1 MKLVITEKPS
11 VAKSISAVLG
21 ADKRRDGYCEGGNFL
36 VSWCFGHLAELA
48 SAEVYDEAYARWSRE
63 QLPII
68 PESWQYSV
76 GRDKKKQLDLLTE
89 LMRRSDVTEIINACD
104 AGREGELIFRTV
116 YLLAG
121 CVKPVKRLW
130 ISSMEDA
137 AIREGFE
144 NLRDGSEY
152 DHLYDA
158 ALCRSKADW
167 LVGIN
172 ATRLFSV
179 LYHRTLNVGR
189 VVSPTLA
196 LLVQREAEIKA
207 FQPEPF
213 YTVKLDNGDF
223 AAVSEKLKSKPD
235 AESLKSACA
244 GAPAVIRSVEQKE
257 KSEKAPALY
266 DLTTLQRDA
275 NRILGFTAQQTLDY
289 LQSLYEKKLCMDAA
303 LAKKPHDLE
312 GFYSLMEQAGYTVTR
327 GKNITFSHPRQKR
340 NIRMRSLPE
349 EYREDVIREVLAGRR
364 IHNPRKRRSPLAEQK
379 AQLVSSLEAKQNQG
393 RGRSYD
399 LSIQNQITKQQAKAL
414 LYYQQHGFT
423 SADDFD
429 AFAESVEAVKQHRDT
444 LSAQIT
450 SAEKRLNEI
459 AVLQK
464 HITNYLKTKDIYAGY
479 RASGY
484 SKAYYEEHEDAIK
497 LCKASKRAFDELL
510 PSDTSGKTAGSHKKQ
525 LPSLKALRAE
535 YAELLAMKKA
545 AYPEYYRAK
554 DEYRELLTYQA
565 NLAGLFGIENVRSA
579 PQREHQQEEK

>member
-1 MKLVITEKPS
+1 MATTRIIPMHQNKGKTIRQCLSDRLDYGKNPDKTHDGQL
-11 VAKSISAVLG
+11 ISAYACDPET
-21 ADKRRDGYCEGGNFL
+21 ADAEFALSKREY
-36 VSWCFGHLAELA
+36 
-48 SAEVYDEAYARWSRE
+48 Y
-63 QLPII
+63 QLT
-68 PESWQYSV
+68 
-76 GRDKKKQLDLLTE
+76 GRRQD
-89 LMRRSDVTEIINACD
+89 SDVIAYQVRQSFRPGEI
-104 AGREGELIFRTV
+104 T
-116 YLLAG
+116 
-121 CVKPVKRLW
+121 
-130 ISSMEDA
+130 
-137 AIREGFE
+137 
-144 NLRDGSEY
+144 
-152 DHLYDA
+152 
-158 ALCRSKADW
+158 
-167 LVGIN
+167 
-172 ATRLFSV
+172 
-179 LYHRTLNVGR
+179 
-189 VVSPTLA
+189 
-196 LLVQREAEIKA
+196 
-207 FQPEPF
+207 PE
-213 YTVKLDNGDF
+213 
-223 AAVSEKLKSKPD
+223 E
-235 AESLKSACA
+235 
-244 GAPAVIRSVEQKE
+244 
-257 KSEKAPALY
+257 
-266 DLTTLQRDA
+266 A
-275 NRILGFTAQQTLDY
+275 NRIGYEFAERFLKGNHAFIVCTHTDKQHIHNHIYWNSTRLDCTRKFRNFWGSTMAVRKLSDLICVQHRLSVIENPKPHGISY
-289 LQSLYEKKLCMDAA
+289 NRWQGDIEKLSNRDRLCLDMDAA

-349 EYREDVIREVLAGRR
+349 EYREDAIREVLAGRR

-379 AQLVSSLEAKQNQG
+379 AQLVSALEAKQNQG
-393 RGRSYD
+393 RGHYYD

-423 SADDFD
+423 SADDFE
-429 AFAESVEAVKQHRDT
+429 AFAESVDAVKQRRDA

-525 LPSLKALRAE
+525 LPSLNALRAE

-579 PQREHQQEEK
+579 PQHEHQQEEK